1 MNDPKPLSDILPDL
15 TNAQP
20 KRIFWNHLN
29 HERRNPTKAE
39 AAELFARLDPIIR
52 DLATWR
58 RYVVSLYLT
67 GQPMSELTAREFV
80 RFESDLANGNIP
92 TTSANEID
100 DIVIDSQ

>member
-1 MNDPKPLSDILPDL
+1 MNDPKPLSDILPDH

-29 HERRNPTKAE
+29 HERRNPTKTE

-100 DIVIDSQ
+100 DIVIDSE